1 MRSGCYCNVMVFAEL
16 AFPQILKRIIYSN
29 NEYAQDSFE
38 FILVIRICPIS
49 EHTLSK
55 YSLNLFLIPPEG
67 KVTQTCHIDITG
79 FHETIPKNHEVGQI
93 FMRFFMRFLCIPE
106 VGILLYRHTI
116 VTRYPF
122 ILHKLSISRLNF
134 NFDQVLF
141 EI

>member
-1 MRSGCYCNVMVFAEL
+1 MRRHKILGLHAIMLVYLEMDIEHFLETEVEFRCETGRMRSGCYCNVMVFAEL
-16 AFPQILKRIIYSN
+16 ASPQILKRIIYSN

-79 FHETIPKNHEVGQI
+79 FHETIPQK
-93 FMRFFMRFLCIPE
+93 
-106 VGILLYRHTI
+106 
-116 VTRYPF
+116 
-122 ILHKLSISRLNF
+122 S
-134 NFDQVLF
+134 
-141 EI
+141 